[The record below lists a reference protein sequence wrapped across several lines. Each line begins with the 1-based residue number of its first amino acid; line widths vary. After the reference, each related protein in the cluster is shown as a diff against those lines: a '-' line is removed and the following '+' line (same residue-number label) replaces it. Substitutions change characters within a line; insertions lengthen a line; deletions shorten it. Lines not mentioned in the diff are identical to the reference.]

1 MGFVGG
7 VFGIGTRTDRRARVC
22 PVLRASGSENG
33 DESVDSILMIDE
45 VVSSFKSM
53 VEVRDRSYMLRMY
66 RNCFVGSD
74 AVDILVKKGLVT
86 NRRDAVKL
94 CQMMLSEGVFH
105 HVLREHQFEDAKL
118 FYQFT
123 EGHGEKLVRRGSK
136 VSWSDFIR
144 PETKKIDISLQPAM
158 PESSETPEITP
169 DLPQIDL
176 NISEQLYPLDEYN
189 LRLLDNTHPSAW
201 QGPQN
206 RQKYQMLVIG
216 GGTGGLVAAAGSAG
230 VGARVAMIEKN
241 LLGGDCL
248 NFGCV
253 PSKALI
259 SAAKRYHAVTNDQSL
274 SEFGISVEG
283 AKIDF
288 GKVMERL
295 RRLRADISVNDSA
308 ERFASKL
315 GVDVYLGEA
324 KFIDKNTVEVN
335 GQKLT
340 FAKCTIATGGS
351 PRLPNLSGIK
361 ELFEAYHR
369 KEPEAPTIVTNES
382 IFNLTELPKR
392 FAVIGNGAVG
402 MELAQSMT
410 RFGSEVTVFGRS
422 GRIMGKEDVDTAKIL
437 EDRMTSEGTKFQLN
451 VEKYVSLKKTGVKN
465 GSFVEMELE
474 VVLKGGEPKTFV
486 IDTLLIAAGRTPNV
500 SGLDLEKA
508 GVKYNRKE
516 GIIVGDGLETSMK
529 GIFAVG
535 DCCSAYK
542 FTHVADFMARLVV
555 RNALFFGKEKFSQ
568 LIIPWCTY
576 TEPEIAHVGLYERDI
591 AKKGEVVTVQKN
603 FADNDRAILEGET
616 EGFVRIHT
624 LKGSDKILGASIV
637 GANAGDLISELTL
650 AMNADYGLGSV
661 ASVIHPYPTRAD
673 AIRASG
679 DLLNKN
685 RLTPTVRSILRQA
698 LKLQN

>member
-1 MGFVGG
+1 
-7 VFGIGTRTDRRARVC
+7 
-22 PVLRASGSENG
+22 
-33 DESVDSILMIDE
+33 
-45 VVSSFKSM
+45 
-53 VEVRDRSYMLRMY
+53 
-66 RNCFVGSD
+66 
-74 AVDILVKKGLVT
+74 
-86 NRRDAVKL
+86 
-94 CQMMLSEGVFH
+94 
-105 HVLREHQFEDAKL
+105 
-118 FYQFT
+118 
-123 EGHGEKLVRRGSK
+123 
-136 VSWSDFIR
+136 
-144 PETKKIDISLQPAM
+144 
-158 PESSETPEITP
+158 
-169 DLPQIDL
+169 
-176 NISEQLYPLDEYN
+176 
-189 LRLLDNTHPSAW
+189 
-201 QGPQN
+201 
-206 RQKYQMLVIG
+206 
-216 GGTGGLVAAAGSAG
+216 
-230 VGARVAMIEKN
+230 MIEKN

-516 GIIVGDGLETSMK
+516 
-529 GIFAVG
+529 
-535 DCCSAYK
+535 
-542 FTHVADFMARLVV
+542 
-555 RNALFFGKEKFSQ
+555 
-568 LIIPWCTY
+568 
-576 TEPEIAHVGLYERDI
+576 
-591 AKKGEVVTVQKN
+591 
-603 FADNDRAILEGET
+603 
-616 EGFVRIHT
+616 
-624 LKGSDKILGASIV
+624 
-637 GANAGDLISELTL
+637 
-650 AMNADYGLGSV
+650 
-661 ASVIHPYPTRAD
+661 
-673 AIRASG
+673 
-679 DLLNKN
+679 
-685 RLTPTVRSILRQA
+685 
-698 LKLQN
+698 